1 MMKNSIYTTTAGM
14 LTTAERLNVIANNLA
29 NFSTTGYK
37 RDVPFEQTLKFFAE
51 GPYPGKDQPILGGNV
66 INLQQGIIRA
76 TGRDL
81 DTAVDGPGFFS
92 VLGPNNEILYT
103 RNGAFNLNSQRELVT
118 AEGYQVL
125 DKFDK
130 EITFFGEKYQI
141 NPNGDVFI
149 DGNYFTTLKIINSPD
164 KKDLQKVGNN
174 FFKLKDNTQTPG
186 ILENPSIQVG
196 SLELS
201 NVNLLQELA
210 VVTDTE
216 RTFQLQN
223 NTADLILKL
232 LRRVVTDVPRP
243 I

>member
-1 MMKNSIYTTTAGM
+1 MKNSIYTTAAGM
-14 LTTAERLNVIANNLA
+14 LTTAERLNTIANNLA
-29 NFSTTGYK
+29 NFSTNGYK
-37 RDVPFEQTLKFFAE
+37 GDIPFEQTLKFFAE

-66 INLQQGIIRA
+66 LNLQQGIIRS

-81 DTAVDGPGFFS
+81 DLAIDGPGFFA
-92 VLGPNNEILYT
+92 VQGPNNEIIYT

-130 EITFFGEKYQI
+130 EITLFGEKFQFT
-141 NPNGDVFI
+141 PNGDVII
-149 DGNYFTTLKIINSPD
+149 DGNFFTTLKIIDSPD
-164 KKDLQKVGNN
+164 RKDLEKVGGN
-174 FFKLKDNTQTPG
+174 FFKFKDNTKAPTE
-186 ILENPSIQVG
+186 LEDPSIHVG
-196 SLELS
+196 SLERS
-201 NVNLLQELA
+201 NVNLLKGLA
-210 VVTDTE
+210 VIADTQ

-232 LRRVVTDVPRP
+232 LRRVITDVPRP